1 MNDLR
6 EVPAEPITG
15 QLALGIAEA
24 DLDADNET
32 SVAALVSPAPIVD
45 GRPPALRR
53 VWVRRFKSFDEFTI
67 EVGRFNV
74 LVGANNSG
82 KSTLLQA
89 IDLLY
94 TLLKL
99 HSEGDGLAGQ
109 GRYLPASVLPVAAM
123 KDLFFGRQTRR
134 ANESVPVVVG
144 AEFTDGSSVEFRIRH
159 LSGSMN
165 SKVEEATGMNGE
177 RLAALLGHPAV
188 WVPSAVGIVRDEE
201 YRTPARRTALIN
213 AGRHNEVLRNLLV
226 DLRSAHEDR
235 YETLQRILADRF
247 GAHLEDV
254 AFDDARDE
262 YVRADMA
269 LGGGTRHDLYSAGSG
284 FVQIVQLL
292 AFILAQSP
300 SVVLL
305 DEPDAHLHSSL
316 QRAIVEILEEIG
328 RTEGFQIVV
337 ATHSKEIINFIDP
350 SRLIFVQP
358 GETMAAPMSSEVT
371 PIAVLR
377 SLGAI
382 DNVDAFALV
391 KNRRCLFVEGTS
403 DVSILGRF
411 AATLGLHLFSGDD
424 RVVVIPTGGAD
435 QFGHVQQ
442 LDVFEQL
449 LDGPIASLE
458 MRDRDA
464 RTDDDRE
471 ALMRSAPRPLLVFER
486 DSIESYLLNPTV
498 IARAVAEV
506 ADERGREVQVS
517 ADDVSGL
524 LIDATDELKL
534 STIDRAAERY
544 AEFHRRTKGEF
555 LSIKRANERARQFVE
570 SRWDTLEGRLSVV
583 SGKQLLSRVRGI
595 LQTMYGVNFGNE
607 RLAEGFAPN
616 EVPEEIVSALQAA
629 TQLAAPTLIAGAER
643 PLQEPTG

>member
-1 MNDLR
+1 MPDD
-6 EVPAEPITG
+6 PATPDAPLEG
-15 QLALGIAEA
+15 QLSLEIEDA
-24 DLDADNET
+24 DLDADNEE
-32 SVAALVSPAPIVD
+32 SGAALVSPAPVVE

-53 VWVRRFKSFDEFTI
+53 VWVRGFKSFDEFI
-67 EVGRFNV
+67 VELGRFNV

-89 IDLLY
+89 VDLLF

-99 HSEGDGLAGQ
+99 HREGDTIASQ
-109 GRYLPASVLPVAAM
+109 GRYLPASILPVAGM
-123 KDLFFGRQTRR
+123 KDLFFRRQTRR
-134 ANESVPVVVG
+134 ANKSIAVIIG
-144 AEFTDGSSVEFRIRH
+144 AEFNDGSFVEFGIRH
-159 LSGSMN
+159 LFGSMN
-165 SKVEEATGMNGE
+165 SKVQQATGMSGE
-177 RLAALLGHPAV
+177 RLAALLSHPAV

-226 DLRSAHEDR
+226 ELRATHEDR
-235 YETLQRILADRF
+235 YELLQRILADRF
-247 GAHLEDV
+247 GARLEDV
-254 AFDDARDE
+254 AFDDVRDE

-269 LGGGTRHDLYSAGSG
+269 LGDTRHDLYSAGSG

-328 RTEGFQIVV
+328 RAEGLQIVV

-358 GETMAAPMSSEVT
+358 GQNSAAPMSSEVT

-391 KNRRCLFVEGTS
+391 KNRRCLFVEGAG

-411 AATLGLHLFSGDD
+411 AATLGLHLFTGDD

-449 LDGPIASLE
+449 LDGPIASVEL
-458 MRDRDA
+458 RDRDA
-464 RTDDDRE
+464 RTAEDRDH
-471 ALMRSAPRPLLVFER
+471 LMNAATRPLTIFER
-486 DSIESYLLNPTV
+486 DSIESYLLEPAVVARV
-498 IARAVAEV
+498 IREV
-506 ADERGREVQVS
+506 ADERGREVNVS
-517 ADDVSGL
+517 PDDIRQL
-524 LIDATDELKL
+524 LMDATDELKL
-534 STIDRAAERY
+534 STVDRVAERY
-544 AEFHRRTKGEF
+544 MDYHRRSEGTF
-555 LSIKRANERARQFVE
+555 PPIKRVNEHAREVVDSQ
-570 SRWDTLEGRLSVV
+570 WATLEDRLVVV
-583 SGKQLLSRVRGI
+583 SGKKLLSLLRSK
-595 LQTMYGVNFGNE
+595 LQDKYSVNFGNE
-607 RLAEGFAPN
+607 RLAEGFTAD
-616 EVPEEIVSALQAA
+616 EVPSEIIDALSAATRLQAP
-629 TQLAAPTLIAGAER
+629 AADG
-643 PLQEPTG
+643 